1 MAVYQD
7 IIEWSKGKPSFMRD
21 AIRRLL
27 ISPTLTDPD
36 IDTIK
41 ELVKK
46 ECGFEGITI
55 DAIPASET
63 DIPITNNTA
72 EYVRLKEIASP
83 HNIAALYEGTPLKFE
98 PTGLTAVFGRNGS
111 GKSSYSKIL
120 KKFCWSRDKSVVLK
134 KNVYVPTTDPQS
146 VVIKYVKGD
155 AESQYEWQEG
165 NENVSEDL
173 NSVYVFDSKCANI
186 YLNNDN
192 AAEYKPVGLDV
203 LEKLV
208 SLLTKLGD
216 AFSADILQFQKTKY
230 QLADKYRETGINKWY
245 QDLEE
250 KSRSEIEGCLVLSE
264 EQKRR
269 KETLEQ
275 ALRNNNLAET
285 NKTLSQKVARYQCL
299 HTKLSEIEDLF
310 SDESI
315 KELRGALSHLR
326 ECEQANLLARKSFE
340 TDTPFSIGGDAWKLL
355 WAAAKE
361 YATKELD
368 NHFPVSTKEGV
379 DYCVL
384 CHQPLSPNAKE
395 RLERFDLFIQDKTS
409 LAVAKAKKELESL
422 VKLYEAVNKNF
433 ISEDLKAEIIDG
445 KEDIEAQINE
455 YIEDIIDI
463 RGAVL
468 RFVKNEVQELEKIE
482 FQHLSVY
489 VGQEI
494 VQINAQI
501 QTNSE
506 ALTNREQM
514 MKEYLELEALSELVH
529 MRADV
534 LAYYDECVLKKKYQ
548 QCKAAVTPRAI
559 SIKIGEIQDSQ
570 AIAAQHALFV
580 HYLQMLNP
588 KIAHKVALK
597 KTRTSS
603 GVTYQKCKFDSIGEN
618 ITDVFSEG
626 EQKIVAIANFL
637 SECTIEGAKNSII
650 FDDPI
655 NSLDLEYREAVARI
669 IVELSRDRQVI
680 VMTHDLYFLRLLM
693 DIHKNICSSDC
704 FVTCINSDDTHSGI
718 VSDEIPYLAKNVQER
733 INTITA
739 QLDEIQH
746 IEASQIGVKR
756 YMLNDVKCKM
766 RQLIEKTAEDILVGR
781 TISRFSKN
789 VDFKRGNLAS
799 IIVTEKKDADFL
811 LGLYGK
817 YSTVIHDGSIETE
830 PNEIT
835 ERDVKQDIY
844 DFRTWKDEFVNRV
857 KEWKRLNG
865 YVNRE

>member
-7 IIEWSKGKPSFMRD
+7 IVEWSKGKPSFMRD

-27 ISPTLTDPD
+27 ISPMLTELDVNA
-36 IDTIK
+36 IK
-41 ELVKK
+41 ELVMK
-46 ECGFEGITI
+46 ECGFKGIALN
-55 DAIPASET
+55 AIPAVET
-63 DIPITNNTA
+63 DIPMINNKD
-72 EYVRLKEIASP
+72 EYVRLKEISSP
-83 HNIAALYEGTPLKFE
+83 HNIA
-98 PTGLTAVFGRNGS
+98 RNGS

-120 KKFCWSRDKSVVLK
+120 KKFCWSRDKGVEFK
-134 KNVYVPTTDPQS
+134 KNVYAPSADLQS
-146 VVIKYVKGD
+146 VVIKYLKGD
-155 AESQYEWQEG
+155 VESQYEWQEG
-165 NENVSEDL
+165 GGANEDL
-173 NSVYVFDSKCANI
+173 NSIFVFDTKCANI

-203 LEKLV
+203 LENLV
-208 SLLTKLGD
+208 SLFTKLGES
-216 AFSADILQFQKTKY
+216 FSNDILQLKKAKY
-230 QLADKYRETGINKWY
+230 QLADKYRETDVNKWY
-245 QDLEE
+245 RDLEE
-250 KSRSEIEGCLVLSE
+250 KSKSDVTAYLVLSE
-264 EQKRR
+264 EQKQR
-269 KETLEQ
+269 KDALEQ

-285 NKTLSQKVARYQCL
+285 NKTLKQKVARYQCL

-315 KELRGALSHLR
+315 KELKSTLTHLR
-326 ECEQANLLARKSFE
+326 ECEQANLLAREAFE

-355 WAAAKE
+355 WGAAKE
-361 YATKELD
+361 YATTELD

-379 DYCVL
+379 GYCVL
-384 CHQPLSPNAKE
+384 CHQPLTKDAKE
-395 RLERFDLFIQDKTS
+395 RLERFELFIQDKTS
-409 LAVAKAKKELESL
+409 LAVANAKKGLELL
-422 VKLYEAVNKNF
+422 VKSYEDIKKSF
-433 ISEDLKAEIIDG
+433 ISEELKAEIADG
-445 KEDIEAQINE
+445 KEDIEAQVNE
-455 YIEDIIDI
+455 YVDDVIDA
-463 RGAVL
+463 RGTIL
-468 RFVKNEVQELEKIE
+468 RFVRSEVSELDKVE
-482 FQHLSVY
+482 FRHLSVY
-489 VGQEI
+489 IGQAI
-494 VQINAQI
+494 TQINAQI
-501 QTNSE
+501 LANSE
-506 ALTNREQM
+506 ALANREQM
-514 MKEYLELEALSELVH
+514 MKEYLELDALSELVNK
-529 MRADV
+529 RDDV

-570 AIAAQHALFV
+570 AIAVQHALFV
-580 HYLQMLNP
+580 LYLRMLNP
-588 KIAHKVALK
+588 QIAPKVALK
-597 KTRTSS
+597 KTRTIS
-603 GVTYQKCKFDSIGEN
+603 GITYQKCKFDSIGES

-693 DIHKNICSSDC
+693 DLHKSICSSDC

-739 QLDEIQH
+739 QLDAIQH
-746 IEASQIGVKR
+746 TDASQIEKKR
-756 YMLNDVKCKM
+756 YLLSDVKCKM
-766 RQLIEKTAEDILVGR
+766 RQLLEKSAEDILVGH

-799 IIVTEKKDADFL
+799 IIVTEKNDVDFL

-830 PNEIT
+830 PNEIS
-835 ERDVKQDIY
+835 EREVRQDIY
-844 DFRTWKDEFVNRV
+844 DFRIWKDAFVNRV
-857 KEWKRLNG
+857 KEWKRSNG
-865 YVNRE
+865 YMIGE